1 MPQKFHKKKPFKLMK
16 FIKINSMKNYDN
28 EAFKEVSIKAATISH

>member
-1 MPQKFHKKKPFKLMK
+1 MK

-28 EAFKEVSIKAATISH
+28 EAFKEESTKQLQNIEINPISH